1 MFKLTPRE
9 DRFFELFIASALQI
23 NKAAVL
29 LQEMINDLSTAQAK
43 FKEIKE
49 MERQG
54 DQKLHDVFKQLNQ
67 SFITPLDREDIYGIG
82 KEMDDIMDAIEST
95 ASRFVMFNVTQ
106 ATKEAKTMAEI
117 IVSCTQELIQL
128 MEELK
133 MMNKSKKLME
143 KIILINDLEEQGDA
157 LFREAITA
165 LFQGEVPVLEVI
177 KWRELY
183 GCLEEVLDYCEDV
196 ANIVEGIVMKHA

>member
-9 DRFFELFIASALQI
+9 DKFFDLFIASAKQI

-29 LQEMINDLSTAQAK
+29 LQEMIADLSSAQEK
-43 FKEIKE
+43 IKEIKE

-54 DQKLHDVFKQLNQ
+54 DQKLHEVFKQLNQ

-82 KEMDDIMDAIEST
+82 KEMDDIMDALEST
-95 ASRFVMFNVTQ
+95 ASRFVMFNVTA
-106 ATKEAKTMAEI
+106 ATKEAKSMAEL
-117 IVSCTQELIQL
+117 IVACTRELIQL

-133 MMNKSKKLME
+133 LMNKSKKLTE
-143 KIILINDLEEQGDA
+143 KIIQINNLEEQGDA
-157 LFREAITA
+157 LFREAITT
-165 LFQGEVPVLEVI
+165 LFQGQVPVLEVI
-177 KWRELY
+177 KWREIY
-183 GCLEEVLDYCEDV
+183 GRLEETLDACEDV